1 MQVRPL
7 SIPRRGCLHPRV
19 DPVMAGRFL
28 SLEEA
33 ARQLGVSVDEVN
45 RLVDRKKLF
54 PMRDG
59 ASVKFKADDID
70 RVARDLGDD
79 NSQSGDLDLD
89 LDLPTNGAAAEEEIS
104 LGDPLDGTDSIFS
117 ADAPEAKGASQTIVR
132 GEAGQAAASGL
143 SMPSLG
149 GEDVVFGDKAGGG
162 VLDGDD
168 LALESIIGAS
178 SPSLA
183 RGTAPSGGGSAA
195 GSSLTLDLGDL
206 GKGSGGLGS
215 IAGLSAASG
224 AGAALS
230 GALDSGLSLED
241 GDVQMSGIDLG
252 GASAI
257 GASGVSVVSGGSG
270 LGGDEF
276 QLGSDTTDDESAS
289 VVIATED
296 TGDSSF
302 FGAAIEGEGSA
313 FSEDLSSDS
322 ASVILGGEPGEY
334 SLETPFSALQITG
347 LVCCS
352 LLLLFG
358 GFVMYDLVR
367 TIGSPE
373 GPTLANPLLNAMAE
387 TFGWR

>member
-1 MQVRPL
+1 MP
-7 SIPRRGCLHPRV
+7 PRDV
-19 DPVMAGRFL
+19 PVMAGRFL

-59 ASVKFKADDID
+59 AAVKFKADDID

-79 NSQSGDLDLD
+79 NSQSADMALDLD
-89 LDLPTNGAAAEEEIS
+89 LDLPAGGAAEEIS
-104 LGDPLDGTDSIFS
+104 LGDPLDGTESIFA
-117 ADAPEAKGASQTIVR
+117 ADLPEAKGASQTIVR
-132 GEAGQAAASGL
+132 GDAGQVAASGL
-143 SMPSLG
+143 SLPSLG
-149 GEDVVFGDKAGGG
+149 GTSGG

-183 RGTAPSGGGSAA
+183 RGSAPMGGGSAA
-195 GSSLTLDLGDL
+195 GSSLTIDLGDG
-206 GKGSGGLGS
+206 GKGSGGFGS
-215 IAGLSAASG
+215 LAGLSV
-224 AGAALS
+224 AGGALS

-252 GASAI
+252 GGAAI
-257 GASGVSVVSGGSG
+257 EGAGVSVVSGGSG

-276 QLGSDTTDDESAS
+276 QLGSDTIDDESAS

-313 FSEDLSSDS
+313 FSEDLTSDS
-322 ASVILGGEPGEY
+322 ASVILGAEPGEY
-334 SLETPFSALQITG
+334 VPETPFSALQITG

>member
-1 MQVRPL
+1 
-7 SIPRRGCLHPRV
+7 
-19 DPVMAGRFL
+19 
-28 SLEEA
+28 
-33 ARQLGVSVDEVN
+33 
-45 RLVDRKKLF
+45 
-54 PMRDG
+54 MRDG

-149 GEDVVFGDKAGGG
+149 GEDVVFGDKSGGG

-241 GDVQMSGIDLG
+241 GDVQM
-252 GASAI
+252 
-257 GASGVSVVSGGSG
+257 SGVSVVSGGSG

>member
-1 MQVRPL
+1 ML
-7 SIPRRGCLHPRV
+7 LRV

-33 ARQLGVSVDEVN
+33 ARQLGVSIEEVN

-79 NSQSGDLDLD
+79 NSQSGDLSLDLD
-89 LDLPTNGAAAEEEIS
+89 LDLSSTGGAAEEIS
-104 LGDPLDGTDSIFS
+104 LGDPLDGADSIFS
-117 ADAPEAKGASQTIVR
+117 ADASQARGASQTIVR
-132 GEAGQAAASGL
+132 GEAGQAGL

-149 GEDVVFGDKAGGG
+149 GEDVILGDKADRGL
-162 VLDGDD
+162 LDGED

-183 RGTAPSGGGSAA
+183 RGSAPARSGSAA
-195 GSSLTLDLGDL
+195 GSDLTIDLGDF
-206 GKGSGGLGS
+206 GKGSGSLGS
-215 IAGLSAASG
+215 IAGISAASG
-224 AGAALS
+224 AGSALS
-230 GALDSGLSLED
+230 GALDSGLSLEG
-241 GDVQMSGIDLG
+241 GDVQMSGIDIG
-252 GASAI
+252 GASAV
-257 GASGVSVVSGGSG
+257 GRSGVSVAVNDSL

-276 QLGSDTTDDESAS
+276 QLGSDTAEEESAS
-289 VVIATED
+289 VVIATD
-296 TGDSSF
+296 DSGDSSF
-302 FGAAIEGEGSA
+302 FGAAIEGEGST
-313 FSEDLSSDS
+313 FNEDLSSDS
-322 ASVILGGEPGEY
+322 ASVILGAEPGEY
-334 SLETPFSALQITG
+334 TLETPFSALQITG

-352 LLLLFG
+352 LLLLCG

>member
-1 MQVRPL
+1 MP
-7 SIPRRGCLHPRV
+7 PR
-19 DPVMAGRFL
+19 DIPVMAGRFL

-59 ASVKFKADDID
+59 ATVKFKADDID

-79 NSQSGDLDLD
+79 NSQSADMALDLD
-89 LDLPTNGAAAEEEIS
+89 LDLPAGGAAEEIS
-104 LGDPLDGTDSIFS
+104 LGDPLDGTESIFS
-117 ADAPEAKGASQTIVR
+117 ADLPEAKGASQTIVR
-132 GEAGQAAASGL
+132 GDAGQAAASGL
-143 SMPSLG
+143 SLG
-149 GEDVVFGDKAGGG
+149 GVDFGGG

-183 RGTAPSGGGSAA
+183 RGSAPMGGGSAA
-195 GSSLTLDLGDL
+195 GSSLTIDLGDG
-206 GKGSGGLGS
+206 GKGSGGFGS
-215 IAGLSAASG
+215 IAGLSA

-252 GASAI
+252 GGAAI
-257 GASGVSVVSGGSG
+257 EGAGVSVVSGGSG

-276 QLGSDTTDDESAS
+276 QLGSDTIDDESAS

-313 FSEDLSSDS
+313 FSEDLTSDS
-322 ASVILGGEPGEY
+322 ASVILGAEPGEY
-334 SLETPFSALQITG
+334 VPETPFSALQITG

>member
-1 MQVRPL
+1 MP
-7 SIPRRGCLHPRV
+7 PR
-19 DPVMAGRFL
+19 DIPVMAGRFL

-33 ARQLGVSVDEVN
+33 ARHLGVTVDEIN

-54 PMRDG
+54 PIRDG
-59 ASVKFKADDID
+59 ATVKFKADDID

-79 NSQSGDLDLD
+79 NSQSGDLALDLD
-89 LDLPTNGAAAEEEIS
+89 LDLPAGINAADEIS
-104 LGDPLDGTDSIFS
+104 LGDPLDGTESIFS
-117 ADAPEAKGASQTIVR
+117 ADLPEAQGASQTIVR
-132 GEAGQAAASGL
+132 GDAGQAAASGV

-149 GEDVVFGDKAGGG
+149 GMDVGGGG

-183 RGTAPSGGGSAA
+183 RGSAPAGGGSAA
-195 GSSLTLDLGDL
+195 GSSLTIDLGD
-206 GKGSGGLGS
+206 GGTGSGGFGS
-215 IAGLSAASG
+215 IAGLSA

-241 GDVQMSGIDLG
+241 GDVQMSGIDIGG
-252 GASAI
+252 GAA
-257 GASGVSVVSGGSG
+257 GGEAGVSAVSGGSA

-276 QLGSDTTDDESAS
+276 QLGSDTIDDESAS
-289 VVIATED
+289 VVIATDD

-313 FSEDLSSDS
+313 FSEDLAGDS

-334 SLETPFSALQITG
+334 AIETPFSALQITG

-352 LLLLFG
+352 LLLLVG

>member
-1 MQVRPL
+1 MP
-7 SIPRRGCLHPRV
+7 PRDV
-19 DPVMAGRFL
+19 PVMAGRFL

-59 ASVKFKADDID
+59 ATVKFKADDID

-79 NSQSGDLDLD
+79 NSQSGDLALDLD
-89 LDLPTNGAAAEEEIS
+89 LDLPAGGAAEEIS
-104 LGDPLDGTDSIFS
+104 LGDPLDGTESIFS
-117 ADAPEAKGASQTIVR
+117 ADLPEANGASQTIVR
-132 GEAGQAAASGL
+132 GDAGQVATSGL
-143 SMPSLG
+143 ALG
-149 GEDVVFGDKAGGG
+149 GADSGSGDTSGG

-168 LALESIIGAS
+168 LSLESIIGAS

-183 RGTAPSGGGSAA
+183 RGSAPMGGGSAA
-195 GSSLTLDLGDL
+195 ASSLTIDLGDG
-206 GKGSGGLGS
+206 GKGSGGFGS
-215 IAGLSAASG
+215 IAGLSA

-252 GASAI
+252 GGSAI
-257 GASGVSVVSGGSG
+257 GGAGVSVVSGGSG

-276 QLGSDTTDDESAS
+276 QLGSDTIDDESAS

-313 FSEDLSSDS
+313 FSEDLTSDS

-334 SLETPFSALQITG
+334 IPETPFSALQITG

>member
-1 MQVRPL
+1 
-7 SIPRRGCLHPRV
+7 
-19 DPVMAGRFL
+19 MAGRFL

-33 ARQLGVSVDEVN
+33 ARQLGVTVEDVN

-59 ASVKFKADDID
+59 ATVKFKADDID
-70 RVARDLGDD
+70 RVAQDMGDD
-79 NSQSGDLDLD
+79 GAQPDDLSLD
-89 LDLPTNGAAAEEEIS
+89 LDLPAAPLGNEEIV
-104 LGDPLDGTDSIFS
+104 LGEPLDGAESIFS
-117 ADAPEAKGASQTIVR
+117 GEPSDARSASQTILR
-132 GEAGQAAASGL
+132 GQL
-143 SMPSLG
+143 P
-149 GEDVVFGDKAGGG
+149 AGGKAADDI
-162 VLDGDD
+162 VLGDQKTNGGGLDSDD

-183 RGTAPSGGGSAA
+183 RASLPPQASGTGS
-195 GSSLTLDLGDL
+195 TLAIDLSDL

-215 IAGLSAASG
+215 IAGLSAASA
-224 AGAALS
+224 AGSALS

-241 GDVQMSGIDLG
+241 GDVQLSGIDVG
-252 GASAI
+252 GTSQISA
-257 GASGVSVVSGGSG
+257 VDGGSG

-276 QLGSDTTDDESAS
+276 QLGSDTGEDESAS

-302 FGAAIEGEGSA
+302 FGAAMEGEGSN
-313 FSEDLSSDS
+313 FSEDLSADS
-322 ASVILGGEPGEY
+322 ASVILGGEVGDYAPD
-334 SLETPFSALQITG
+334 TPFSGLQIAG
-347 LVCCS
+347 LICCS
-352 LLLLFG
+352 LLLLLG

-373 GPTLANPLLNAMAE
+373 GPSLANPVLNAMAE

>member
-1 MQVRPL
+1 MP
-7 SIPRRGCLHPRV
+7 PRDV
-19 DPVMAGRFL
+19 PVMAGRFL

-59 ASVKFKADDID
+59 ATVKFKADDID

-79 NSQSGDLDLD
+79 NSQSGDLALDLD
-89 LDLPTNGAAAEEEIS
+89 LDLPASGAAEEIS
-104 LGDPLDGTDSIFS
+104 LGDPLDGTESIFS
-117 ADAPEAKGASQTIVR
+117 ADLPEAKGASQTIVR
-132 GEAGQAAASGL
+132 GDAGQVAASGL
-143 SMPSLG
+143 SLG
-149 GEDVVFGDKAGGG
+149 GADGVGGDTSGG

-183 RGTAPSGGGSAA
+183 RGSTPMGGGSAA
-195 GSSLTLDLGDL
+195 GSSLTIDLGDG
-206 GKGSGGLGS
+206 GKGSGGFGS
-215 IAGLSAASG
+215 IAGLSA

-252 GASAI
+252 GGSAI
-257 GASGVSVVSGGSG
+257 GGAGVSVVSGGSG

-276 QLGSDTTDDESAS
+276 QLGSDTIDDESAS

-302 FGAAIEGEGSA
+302 FGAAIEGDGSA
-313 FSEDLSSDS
+313 FSEDLTSDS

-334 SLETPFSALQITG
+334 AIETPFSALQITG

>member
-1 MQVRPL
+1 MPQRDV
-7 SIPRRGCLHPRV
+7 
-19 DPVMAGRFL
+19 PVMAGRFL

-59 ASVKFKADDID
+59 ATVKFKADDID

-79 NSQSGDLDLD
+79 NSQSGDLALDLD
-89 LDLPTNGAAAEEEIS
+89 LDLPAAGGAAEEIS
-104 LGDPLDGTDSIFS
+104 LGDPLDGTESIFS
-117 ADAPEAKGASQTIVR
+117 ADLPEAKGSSQTIVR
-132 GEAGQAAASGL
+132 GDVGQAAASGL

-149 GEDVVFGDKAGGG
+149 GADVVFGDKADGG

-183 RGTAPSGGGSAA
+183 RGSAPAAGGSAA

-215 IAGLSAASG
+215 IAGLSA

-257 GASGVSVVSGGSG
+257 GGSGVSVVSGGSG

-313 FSEDLSSDS
+313 FSEELSSDS

-334 SLETPFSALQITG
+334 SFETPFSALQITG

>member
-1 MQVRPL
+1 MP
-7 SIPRRGCLHPRV
+7 PRDV
-19 DPVMAGRFL
+19 PVMAGRFL

-33 ARQLGVSVDEVN
+33 ARQLGVSVDEVH

-59 ASVKFKADDID
+59 ATVKFKADDID

-79 NSQSGDLDLD
+79 NSQSDDLALDLD
-89 LDLPTNGAAAEEEIS
+89 LDLPASGAAEEIS
-104 LGDPLDGTDSIFS
+104 LGDPLDGTESIFS
-117 ADAPEAKGASQTIVR
+117 TDLPESKGASQTIVR
-132 GEAGQAAASGL
+132 GDAGQAAASGL
-143 SMPSLG
+143 SLG
-149 GEDVVFGDKAGGG
+149 GADVVVGNTGGG

-183 RGTAPSGGGSAA
+183 RGSAPRGGSSAA
-195 GSSLTLDLGDL
+195 GSSLTIDLG
-206 GKGSGGLGS
+206 GNGGAGDFGS
-215 IAGLSAASG
+215 IAGLSA

-252 GASAI
+252 GGSAI
-257 GASGVSVVSGGSG
+257 GGAGVSVVSGGSG

-276 QLGSDTTDDESAS
+276 QLGSDTVDDESAS

-313 FSEDLSSDS
+313 FSEDLTSDS

-334 SLETPFSALQITG
+334 ATETPFSALQITG

-352 LLLLFG
+352 LLLLCG

-367 TIGSPE
+367 TIGAPE

>member
-1 MQVRPL
+1 
-7 SIPRRGCLHPRV
+7 
-19 DPVMAGRFL
+19 MAGRFL

-33 ARQLGVSVDEVN
+33 ARQLGVSIEEVN

-79 NSQSGDLDLD
+79 NSQSGELSLDLD
-89 LDLPTNGAAAEEEIS
+89 LDLSSTGGAAEEIS
-104 LGDPLDGTDSIFS
+104 LGDPLDGADSIFS
-117 ADAPEAKGASQTIVR
+117 ADASQARGASQTIVR
-132 GEAGQAAASGL
+132 GESGQAGL

-149 GEDVVFGDKAGGG
+149 GEDVILGDKADGGL
-162 VLDGDD
+162 LDGED

-183 RGTAPSGGGSAA
+183 RGSAAARTGSAA
-195 GSSLTLDLGDL
+195 GSDLTIDLGDF

-215 IAGLSAASG
+215 IAGISAASG
-224 AGAALS
+224 AGLS
-230 GALDSGLSLED
+230 GALDSGLSLEG
-241 GDVQMSGIDLG
+241 GDVPMSSIG
-252 GASAI
+252 GASAV
-257 GASGVSVVSGGSG
+257 GRSGVSVAVNDSL

-276 QLGSDTTDDESAS
+276 QLGSDTAEEESAS
-289 VVIATED
+289 VVIATD
-296 TGDSSF
+296 DSGDSSF

-313 FSEDLSSDS
+313 FNEDLSSDS
-322 ASVILGGEPGEY
+322 ASVILGADPGEY
-334 SLETPFSALQITG
+334 TLETPFSALQIIG

-352 LLLLFG
+352 LLLLCG

>member
-1 MQVRPL
+1 M
-7 SIPRRGCLHPRV
+7 
-19 DPVMAGRFL
+19 MAGRFL

-59 ASVKFKADDID
+59 AAVKFKADDIE
-70 RVARDLGDD
+70 RVARDMGDE
-79 NSQSGDLDLD
+79 SQADDLALD
-89 LDLPTNGAAAEEEIS
+89 LDLPAAAEELSI
-104 LGDPLDGTDSIFS
+104 GDPLDGTESIFS
-117 ADAPEAKGASQTIVR
+117 ADQSRAPGASQTIVR
-132 GEAGQAAASGL
+132 GPGGQPAASGL
-143 SMPSLG
+143 TGDVAAGSL
-149 GEDVVFGDKAGGG
+149 AGA
-162 VLDGDD
+162 LDDD

-178 SPSLA
+178 SPGIA
-183 RGTAPSGGGSAA
+183 RGGSVTGLGAGSDLAIGLGNSGPAA
-195 GSSLTLDLGDL
+195 GGP
-206 GKGSGGLGS
+206 GS

-224 AGAALS
+224 TGAALS

-241 GDVQMSGIDLG
+241 ADVQLSGIDVG
-252 GASAI
+252 GASAVN
-257 GASGVSVVSGGSG
+257 ASSASIVAQGSF

-289 VVIATED
+289 VVIATEE

-302 FGAAIEGEGSA
+302 FGAAIEGEGSI
-313 FSEDLSSDS
+313 LSDESVSDS
-322 ASVILGGEPGEY
+322 ASVLLGGEVGEY
-334 SLETPFSALQITG
+334 ALETPFSPLQIAG

-352 LLLLFG
+352 LMLLFG
-358 GFVMYDLVR
+358 GFVLYDLVR

-373 GPTLANPLLNAMAE
+373 GPSLSNPLLNAMAE

>member
-1 MQVRPL
+1 MP
-7 SIPRRGCLHPRV
+7 PR
-19 DPVMAGRFL
+19 DIPVMAGRFL

-59 ASVKFKADDID
+59 VTVKFKADDID

-79 NSQSGDLDLD
+79 NSQSDDLALDLD
-89 LDLPTNGAAAEEEIS
+89 LDVPVGGVAAEEIS
-104 LGDPLDGTDSIFS
+104 LGDPLDGTESIFS
-117 ADAPEAKGASQTIVR
+117 ADVPEAKGSSQTIVR
-132 GEAGQAAASGL
+132 GDAGQAAAAGL

-149 GEDVVFGDKAGGG
+149 GENVGGG

-183 RGTAPSGGGSAA
+183 RGSAPVVGGSAA
-195 GSSLTLDLGDL
+195 GSSLTIDLGDG
-206 GKGSGGLGS
+206 GKSAGGLGS
-215 IAGLSAASG
+215 IAGLSA

-241 GDVQMSGIDLG
+241 GDVQTSGIDLRG
-252 GASAI
+252 MSAI
-257 GASGVSVVSGGSG
+257 GGAGVSVVSGGSG

-313 FSEDLSSDS
+313 FSEDLASDS

-334 SLETPFSALQITG
+334 AIETPFSALQITG

>member
-1 MQVRPL
+1 MP
-7 SIPRRGCLHPRV
+7 PR
-19 DPVMAGRFL
+19 DIPVMAGRFL

-33 ARQLGVSVDEVN
+33 ARQLGVSVDEVH

-59 ASVKFKADDID
+59 ATVKFKADDID

-79 NSQSGDLDLD
+79 NSQSDDLALDLD
-89 LDLPTNGAAAEEEIS
+89 LDVPAGGAAAEEIS
-104 LGDPLDGTDSIFS
+104 LGDPLDGTESIFS
-117 ADAPEAKGASQTIVR
+117 ADVPEAKGASQTIVR
-132 GEAGQAAASGL
+132 GDASQAAAAEL

-149 GEDVVFGDKAGGG
+149 GESVGGG

-183 RGTAPSGGGSAA
+183 RGSAPLGGGSAA
-195 GSSLTLDLGDL
+195 GSSLTIDLGHG
-206 GKGSGGLGS
+206 GKSVGGFGS
-215 IAGLSAASG
+215 IAGLSA

-252 GASAI
+252 GGSAI
-257 GASGVSVVSGGSG
+257 GGAGVSVVSGGSG

-276 QLGSDTTDDESAS
+276 QLGSDTVDDESAS

-313 FSEDLSSDS
+313 FSEDLTSDS

-334 SLETPFSALQITG
+334 ATETPFSALQITG

-367 TIGSPE
+367 TIGAPE